1 MYRGDSNGE
10 FNITGNGKMMKNGPY
25 LFKFTD
31 FFISLRLFRRENIVF
46 CPATIIFIIIAPIFD
61 KLLKKIGCGWGE
73 RPSVCDHLDLKEMSV
88 SNILGALTH

>member
-1 MYRGDSNGE
+1 MWTVN

-46 CPATIIFIIIAPIFD
+46 CPVTIILIIIEPIFQ
-61 KLLKKIGCGWGE
+61 KLLRQSGVVG
-73 RPSVCDHLDLKEMSV
+73 VNDHRFA
-88 SNILGALTH
+88 II